1 MASGNMVTGVRIK
14 LSKQLNGKDFGDLK
28 DSQVVKVSRF
38 DNKWM
43 FMYNACMMWKTKKST
58 ARVAIAKN
66 GGKWYK
72 VFHSKQ

>member
-14 LSKQLNGKDFGDLK
+14 LSKRLNGKGFGDLK

-43 FMYNACMMWKTKKST
+43 FMYNACMM
-58 ARVAIAKN
+58 
-66 GGKWYK
+66 
-72 VFHSKQ
+72 